1 MWPAV
6 PAMRFVRKL
15 LSILIVLAAGLC
27 AQQEPEPATFKAGA
41 AEVRLDVQVSQ
52 GRRLIANLE
61 RTDFAVRDQSQPVTL
76 SYFGR
81 EAEPL
86 SVVLLLDISG
96 SMSRYIA
103 EMSRMASQAL
113 AQLRKGDEVAIL
125 VYGRR
130 SKLHFDFTS
139 SLEDVARRIQ
149 SAPDNPY
156 VGSGTSTN
164 EAVIEAAKLLAP
176 RTGRK
181 AIIGVTDNGGLNYQ
195 VPNDTVIE
203 SLFAANTIFNAI
215 AVGKAE
221 RGRTVR
227 PGANPD
233 FTPTDV
239 FVLADKSG
247 GEALKADRADQ
258 TFVEMIERVRT
269 RYALAY
275 PLPSGAASK
284 TFRRVTV
291 ELTPEAQRR
300 YPKAQVRVRDG
311 YVAP

>member
-1 MWPAV
+1 
-6 PAMRFVRKL
+6 MRFLRNL
-15 LSILIVLAAGLC
+15 LSILIVLSACLN
-27 AQQEPEPATFKAGA
+27 AQQQQQDPEPATFKTGA
-41 AEVRLDVQVSQ
+41 VEVRLDVQVTQ
-52 GRRLIANLE
+52 GRRLVATLDKS
-61 RTDFAVRDQSQPVTL
+61 DFVVYDNSSPVQL

-86 SVVLLLDISG
+86 TVVLLLDISG

-149 SAPDNPY
+149 SAPENPY

-164 EAVIEAAKLLAP
+164 EAIIEAAKLLAP

-181 AIIGVTDNGGLNYQ
+181 AIVAVTDNGGVNYQ
-195 VPNDTVIE
+195 VPNDIVVRE
-203 SLFAANTIFNAI
+203 LYAANTIFNAI
-215 AVGKAE
+215 AVGKAD
-221 RGRTVR
+221 RNR
-227 PGANPD
+227 PARNGGNPD
-233 FTPTDV
+233 FTLTDV
-239 FVLADKSG
+239 FTLAERSG

-275 PLPSGAASK
+275 PLPPDAVSN
-284 TFRRVTV
+284 TFRKVTV
-291 ELTPEAQRR
+291 ELTPDAQKR
-300 YPKAQVRVRDG
+300 YSKAQIRVRDG
-311 YVAP
+311 YTAP

>member
-1 MWPAV
+1 M
-6 PAMRFVRKL
+6 
-15 LSILIVLAAGLC
+15 
-27 AQQEPEPATFKAGA
+27 T
-41 AEVRLDVQVSQ
+41 Q
-52 GRRLIANLE
+52 GRRLIPSLE
-61 RTDFAVRDQSQPVTL
+61 KSDFVVTDASRPVHLT
-76 SYFGR
+76 YFGR

-113 AQLRKGDEVAIL
+113 SQLRKGDEVAIL

-139 SLEDVARRIQ
+139 ALEDVARRIQ
-149 SAPDNPY
+149 SAPENPY

-176 RTGRK
+176 RAGRK
-181 AIIGVTDNGGLNYQ
+181 AIIAVTDNGGVNYK
-195 VPNDTVIE
+195 VPNDAVMRE
-203 SLFAANTIFNAI
+203 LFVANTIFNAI

-221 RGRTVR
+221 RSRAARSG
-227 PGANPD
+227 GNPD
-233 FTPTDV
+233 FTLTDV
-239 FVLADKSG
+239 FTLAEQSG

-275 PLPSGAASK
+275 PLPADAVSGA
-284 TFRRVTV
+284 FRRVTV
-291 ELTPEAQRR
+291 DLTPEAQRR
-300 YPKAQVRVRDG
+300 YPKAQIRVRDG
-311 YVAP
+311 YTAP

>member
-1 MWPAV
+1 
-6 PAMRFVRKL
+6 MRFLRNF
-15 LSILIVLAAGLC
+15 LSLLIVLSVCLH
-27 AQQEPEPATFKAGA
+27 AQQQQQEHQPEPATFKAGA
-41 AEVRLDVQVSQ
+41 VEVRLDVQVTQ
-52 GRRLIANLE
+52 GRRLIATLE
-61 RTDFAVRDQSQPVTL
+61 KSDFVVYDNSQPVQL

-113 AQLRKGDEVAIL
+113 SQLRKGDEVAIL
-125 VYGRR
+125 VYARR

-149 SAPDNPY
+149 SASENPY

-181 AIIGVTDNGGLNYQ
+181 AIIAVTDNGGVNYQ
-195 VPNDTVIE
+195 VPNDMVVQE
-203 SLFAANTIFNAI
+203 LYAANTIFNAI
-215 AVGKAE
+215 AVGKAD
-221 RGRTVR
+221 RNR
-227 PGANPD
+227 PARSGANPD
-233 FTPTDV
+233 FTLTDV
-239 FVLADKSG
+239 FTLAERSG
-247 GEALKADRADQ
+247 GDALKADRADQ

-275 PLPSGAASK
+275 PLPADAASK
-284 TFRRVTV
+284 VFRKVTV
-291 ELTPEAQRR
+291 ELTPSAQKR
-300 YPKAQVRVRDG
+300 YPKAQVRARDG
-311 YVAP
+311 YTAP